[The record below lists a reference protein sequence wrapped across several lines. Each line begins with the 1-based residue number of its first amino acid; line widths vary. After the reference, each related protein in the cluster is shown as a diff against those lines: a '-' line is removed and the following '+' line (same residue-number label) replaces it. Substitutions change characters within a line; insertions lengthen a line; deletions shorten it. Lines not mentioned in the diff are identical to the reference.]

1 MRYQIS
7 LFGYLSPGTPE
18 IPEYPVGLRSKE
30 FECASVEEAVSV
42 GRAWGE
48 DVLRPLGDTLHSL
61 RIMEVLSPGKYRFYT
76 YSLESGKL
84 KKD

>member
-7 LFGYLSPGTPE
+7 LFGYLPEDSPERPE
-18 IPEYPVGLRSKE
+18 SPVGLRSKE

-48 DVLRPLGDTLHSL
+48 DVLRPLGETLHSL
-61 RIMEVLSPGKYRFYT
+61 RIVEGLSPGKYRFYT
-76 YSLESGKL
+76 SSLESGKL